1 MIKWNPSLGLWVDIY
16 LGAHPPVTRIVVE
29 DTRIEVQLS
38 YKTSEGDLLPKISS
52 YHVIIYQCD
61 VASFQYEREFN
72 EPPRLWLGIIMDL
85 FT

>member
-1 MIKWNPSLGLWVDIY
+1 MIKWNPSLGLWVDIDIRV
-16 LGAHPPVTRIVVE
+16 HPPITRIEVE

-38 YKTSEGDLLPKISS
+38 YKVSEGNLLPKISS

-72 EPPRLWLGIIMDL
+72 EPPRLCVDIIAEL
-85 FT
+85 LT